1 MASVNR
7 FRGTP
12 RATVNERIR
21 HVATIRLPAGEPG
34 SQAGPTLSFSS
45 SSELT
50 PLGLQKGDLV
60 VAFLFYRTNAVNWSV
75 LSPAGQNWVPC
86 GTHRGALHTVQ
97 AFYCNFNG
105 VWNPTQL
112 QFSIGSG
119 TDNATCVLHA
129 FRGTG
134 RDTRWA
140 LDQPPL
146 LGSGAG
152 PGFTITGTTPQHSR
166 TVAISCVASQD
177 DNDYTLTTPGG
188 WSVLG
193 TKQNRNQSGS
203 DSSMAFAMLAQN
215 QPLPT
220 GNHTQT
226 QGSFAGTDAGI
237 TMLLVFKE
245 GQDFITGRSQISR
258 APSRKAPGK
267 RMFVGKLL
275 AITEQQ
281 TNASIGDLNV
291 SLDSVTLSAA
301 AKIAITGTLSSTLGN
316 VTLASTGA
324 LALKGN
330 LSATLGD
337 VTLAATGSSA
347 VSGTLAVTLADVT
360 LASNGTLR
368 IAATLA
374 STLGAATL
382 SSAAVL
388 ALKGNLSATLGAVTL
403 AATGSSALAGN
414 LSATLGAVTLSST
427 ATLPLRASLAVT
439 LGQVVLD
446 AQGVGP
452 GSSVSSGGSG
462 SWRRRRRMSR

>member
-1 MASVNR
+1 M
-7 FRGTP
+7 
-12 RATVNERIR
+12 
-21 HVATIRLPAGEPG
+21 
-34 SQAGPTLSFSS
+34 
-45 SSELT
+45 
-50 PLGLQKGDLV
+50 
-60 VAFLFYRTNAVNWSV
+60 
-75 LSPAGQNWVPC
+75 
-86 GTHRGALHTVQ
+86 VQ
-97 AFYCNFNG
+97 AFYCTFNG
-105 VWNPTQL
+105 TWSAAPAFT
-112 QFSIGSG
+112 IGSG
-119 TDNATCVLHA
+119 TESAIGVLHA
-129 FRGTG
+129 FRGPRG
-134 RDTRWA
+134 IDSRWA
-140 LDQPPL
+140 LDQSPS

-152 PGFTITGTTPQHSR
+152 TAFTITGVTPSWPR
-166 TVAISCVASQD
+166 TLSIASVASLD
-177 DNDYTLTTPGG
+177 DNEYTLTTPGR
-188 WSVLG
+188 WSNVG
-193 TKQNRNQSGS
+193 TAFKQYRTTGGT
-203 DSSMAFAMLAQN
+203 DAAIAFAMLAQE
-215 QPLPT
+215 QVVAT
-220 GNHTQT
+220 GNVTFTQAT
-226 QGSFAGTDAGI
+226 LGADAGI
-237 TMLLVFKE
+237 TTILVFKE
-245 GQDFITGRSQISR
+245 GEDFITGRAQVSR

-291 SLDSVTLSAA
+291 SLDAVTLSAA
-301 AKIAITGTLSSTLGN
+301 AKLAITGTLSTTLGAVTLASSADLPIVGTLSATLGN
-316 VTLASTGA
+316 VTLASAGA

-347 VSGTLAVTLADVT
+347 LAGTLAVTLADVT

-382 SSAAVL
+382 SSVAVL